1 MKTVLLVGLGGFTG
15 SVLRYVIGNWVT
27 KSQLLSAGLPATL
40 VVNVLGCLLI
50 GLLFGYAARLPKDF
64 LLLATTGFCG
74 GFTTFSTFS
83 LDSLKMIERGEYMNM
98 LIYVGLSLLVGLAA
112 TWLGY
117 WLSQQL
123 PDA

>member
-1 MKTVLLVGLGGFTG
+1 MKAVLLVVLGGFLG
-15 SVLRYVIGNWVT
+15 SVSRYLLSNWIT
-27 KSQLLSAGLPATL
+27 KSQLLPAGLPGTL

-50 GLLFGYAARLPKDF
+50 GLLFGYVARLPRDF

-83 LDSLKMIERGEYMNM
+83 NGSLRMIQKGEITLALMY
-98 LIYVGLSLLVGLAA
+98 IGLSLVLGLAA

-117 WLSQQL
+117 WISRQ
-123 PDA
+123 PV